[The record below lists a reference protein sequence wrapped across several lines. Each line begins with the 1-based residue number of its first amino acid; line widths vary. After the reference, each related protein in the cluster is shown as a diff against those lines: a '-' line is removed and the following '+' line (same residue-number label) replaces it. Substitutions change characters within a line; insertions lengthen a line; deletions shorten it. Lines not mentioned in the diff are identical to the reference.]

1 MNNSDIDIQTQP
13 YPFCEN
19 PTVKSYLDQTNFIH
33 SCQLK
38 KKKKEGPKRA
48 FLYPKNVARKTQV
61 HRCLCWTDFH
71 RKRQHTRSSRFPDL
85 RLPIPGCF
93 FHNARSDILRLLML
107 SHNDIMQDFL
117 PLTVTGSS
125 GTLTRFSFT
134 RLLKAG
140 T

>member
-1 MNNSDIDIQTQP
+1 MTWLSKLNHILSAKIPRSKVTRTRQI
-13 YPFCEN
+13 
-19 PTVKSYLDQTNFIH
+19 SYIPVNFLQH
-33 SCQLK
+33 K
-38 KKKKEGPKRA
+38 KKAQKEPSCIQ
-48 FLYPKNVARKTQV
+48 KNAACKTQM

-125 GTLTRFSFT
+125 GTRTRFSFT
-134 RLLKAG
+134 RLLKVG